1 MNRQQLVSNV
11 LKPAIFVACL
21 VPLALLIWDAANDGL
36 GANPVETIT
45 FETGEWGLRFLL
57 ITLCVTPLR
66 RITGWHELVRVRR
79 MLGLFA
85 FFYVCLHFST
95 YLVLDAFFDL
105 RYILEDI
112 RDRTYITLGFTSFVL
127 LVPLAVTSTNAM
139 VRRLGGRRW
148 RLLHRL
154 AYAAAAGGVLHFL
167 WLVKSDLREPLVYLC
182 ILLLLLLARVPRVAE
197 RLSRIRA
204 ATGSQKAGEQICEKA
219 SAARQIAT

>member
-1 MNRQQLVSNV
+1 MNRQQLVSRV
-11 LKPAIFVACL
+11 LKPAIFIAGL
-21 VPLALLIWDAANDGL
+21 TPFALLVWAATHDGL
-36 GANPVETIT
+36 GANPVEAIT
-45 FETGEWGLRFLL
+45 LETGDWTLRFLL
-57 ITLCVTPLR
+57 ITLAVTPIR

-112 RDRTYITLGFTSFVL
+112 TDRTYITLGFTSFL
-127 LVPLAVTSTNAM
+127 LLIPLAATSTDAM

-148 RLLHRL
+148 RMLHRL
-154 AYAAAAGGVLHFL
+154 VYAAAVGGVLHFL
-167 WLVKSDLREPLVYLC
+167 WLVKVDLREPLIYLG
-182 ILLLLLLARVPRVAE
+182 ILLLLLIARVPVVADA
-197 RLSRIRA
+197 LGRIRA
-204 ATGSQKAGEQICEKA
+204 PARARKTDGDATERS